1 MKSQLGNSD
10 GQHLAK
16 VLSSL
21 LAGLHL
27 NLLPETISRHK
38 AMRAPHKLPVK
49 YPQNTFVI
57 LKTFFNINNSK
68 PYHRQICLCTQKVN
82 KPIENLQA
90 KKSSNT
96 SIQTFKETHVKHCLL
111 MDNRMVPFS
120 NSAGVPFK
128 VINFWIGLSFLFSV
142 YLFTDPSM
150 LPTTPPK
157 LSTL

>member
-1 MKSQLGNSD
+1 MDDKQPFTPSAFTLAHSLISDSLFDHSQETVMANTRPKFCQVCQQVFTLICFLRQFQGTR
-10 GQHLAK
+10 
-16 VLSSL
+16 LSE
-21 LAGLHL
+21 HH
-27 NLLPETISRHK
+27 ISFQ
-38 AMRAPHKLPVK
+38 LSIW

-82 KPIENLQA
+82 KPRENLQA
-90 KKSSNT
+90 KKSRNT

-128 VINFWIGLSFLFSV
+128 VINF
-142 YLFTDPSM
+142 
-150 LPTTPPK
+150 
-157 LSTL
+157 